1 MAISSALFSSIS
13 GLSTMGEAMS
23 VLGDNVANVN
33 TVSFKSSRATFQDV
47 LFCMLSNALLF
58 FP

>member
-1 MAISSALFSSIS
+1 MAISSSLYSSIS

-33 TVSFKSSRATFQDV
+33 TVSFKSSR
-47 LFCMLSNALLF
+47 
-58 FP
+58 